1 MQQRT
6 GEILSVPADST
17 RVTNGFV
24 DEVYAKLAPLY
35 DLVFGR
41 VLQAGRVAAI
51 GRMPTRGR
59 TSVLE
64 VGVGTGLNA
73 PLYPPNCRVTGI
85 DISAPMLAKARR
97 RISRAR
103 LPVRLLQMDA
113 AHLSFADDAFDVVY
127 APYTIS
133 VVPDPVQ
140 AVREMRRVCK
150 PGGTILILNHFRST
164 DPLVARLERALSP
177 ITVHVGFTCDLDLP
191 SLLAGA
197 GLRRASVEA
206 VNIPPIWRLVTCNK
220 DRASD

>member
-1 MQQRT
+1 MQQRIGDST
-6 GEILSVPADST
+6 SAPADAA

-51 GRMPTRGR
+51 ERMPRRGR

-64 VGVGTGLNA
+64 VGIGTGLNV

-85 DISAPMLAKARR
+85 DLSVPMLEKARS

-113 AHLSFADDAFDVVY
+113 ARLSFADNSFDIVY

-140 AVREMRRVCK
+140 AAREMRRVCK

-164 DPLVARLERALSP
+164 DPVIARFERALSP
-177 ITVHVGFTCDLDLP
+177 LTVHVGFRCDLDLP
-191 SLLAGA
+191 SLLADA
-197 GLRRASVEA
+197 GLRPASVDA
-206 VNIPPIWRLVTCNK
+206 MNLPPIWRLVTCIK
-220 DRASD
+220 ERC